1 MYEIKV
7 TPDNGARYVVTVS
20 RDDLG
25 AIMKEVSRRLI
36 IGEVNSFTVHT
47 IWESVEN

>member
-20 RDDLG
+20 RDGLG
-25 AIMKEVSRRLI
+25 AVLLEVGKRLGN
-36 IGEVNSFTVHT
+36 GEVAMFSVHP
-47 IWESVEN
+47 IYENAGV